1 METREMIR
9 YRLEEMSR
17 KEMVEKERFQRSHAE
32 TNELFFTVPSE
43 DAISEEHQSNLE
55 QEDTAENTGDSDSDK
70 LILYTKIFD

>member
-1 METREMIR
+1 MLRQMN
-9 YRLEEMSR
+9 YC
-17 KEMVEKERFQRSHAE
+17 F
-32 TNELFFTVPSE
+32 LFPVR